1 MRGVL
6 LPFLTIVSLA
16 SANPPQKPG
25 AVEGVVTNSVSSAPI
40 KKAVVTLRSLSSN
53 SGYQALS
60 DTAGRFRFDN
70 VTPGDYGLWAGAQ
83 GYVRNSGRLLAPSQA
98 VSVAEEKTIKDF
110 AIRLEPLGT
119 ISGKVLDENGDPVP
133 GAAADGLQYSYSR
146 EGAQLAH
153 RAMSTT
159 NDRGE
164 YRLFDLEPGRW
175 YLRVTKSMVQPNAKG
190 RVHSVLAEMDFRVTF
205 YPGAVREAEA
215 GSIEVAAGAELRQI
229 DVRLRKVR
237 VYHIRGKVIDAGGQA
252 AAKARVE
259 IEGVGYAETRPD
271 GTFDVLGVP
280 PGAYPVAGEIQGDHK
295 LVSAMQQVTI
305 EDRDV
310 NGVVLRLEPA
320 ATVRGTAQVEEDPV
334 RKLIPAGVVLEPLG
348 RMWWE
353 GASGNIQSDG
363 TFAIPNVAPQTYR
376 VMVERRPSR
385 LYLKSMRLSDQDVSA
400 EGRIDVTPG
409 GGLLALVFGNDPGTV
424 EGTVQS
430 AGPGPAPVIVTLAP
444 DGRLAGRYD
453 LVQTVDTKEPGGS
466 FRLENV
472 APGDYKVFA
481 WELADEFMAESP
493 EFRNL
498 FESKAAAITVH
509 AGEHQMA
516 RLTTIT
522 AAEIEEA
529 GKKLR

>member
-1 MRGVL
+1 MRSA
-6 LPFLTIVSLA
+6 LPLFLSVVSLA
-16 SANPPQKPG
+16 GANPPQKPG
-25 AVEGVVTNSVSSAPI
+25 SVEGVVTNSVSGAPI
-40 KKAVVTLRSLSSN
+40 KKALVTLRSAYSN

-60 DTAGRFRFDN
+60 DPAGRFRFDS

-83 GYVRNSGRLLAPSQA
+83 GYVRNSGRLFAPSQA

-119 ISGKVLDENGDPVP
+119 ISGRVLDENGDPVP
-133 GAAADGLQYSYSR
+133 GAAADGLQYTYSR
-146 EGAQLAH
+146 EGAQLVH
-153 RAMSTT
+153 RAKSTT

-175 YLRVTKSMVQPNAKG
+175 YVRVTKKMVQPNAKG
-190 RVHSVLAEMDFRVTF
+190 RVHSVLAEMDFLVTF
-205 YPGAVREAEA
+205 YPGVVRESEA
-215 GSIEVAAGAELRQI
+215 SSIEVAAGAELSQI
-229 DVRLRKVR
+229 EVRLRKTR

-252 AAKARVE
+252 AAKALVE
-259 IEGVGYAETRPD
+259 IDGVGYVETRPD
-271 GTFDVLGVP
+271 GTFDVLGIP
-280 PGAYPVAGEIQGDHK
+280 PGAYRMAGEIRGDHK

-320 ATVRGTAQVEEDPV
+320 ATVRGTAQVEGDPTRTLV
-334 RKLIPAGVVLEPLG
+334 PADVILEPFG
-348 RMWWE
+348 
-353 GASGNIQSDG
+353 GSGQVQSDG
-363 TFAIPNVAPQTYR
+363 TFAIPNVTPRTYW
-376 VMVERRPSR
+376 VMVDHRPTG
-385 LYLKSMRLSDQDVSA
+385 LYLKSMRLGDQDVSA

-409 GGLLALVFGNDPGTV
+409 DGVLALVFGNDPGTV

-444 DGRLAGRYD
+444 DGPLAGRCD

-481 WELADEFMAESP
+481 WELADEFMAESR
-493 EFRNL
+493 EFRSV
-498 FESKAAAITVH
+498 FESKAAVIAVH
-509 AGEHQMA
+509 AGEHQTA

>member
-1 MRGVL
+1 MRGAL
-6 LPFLTIVSLA
+6 LPFIAVASLA
-16 SANPPQKPG
+16 QANPPQKPG
-25 AVEGVVTNSVSSAPI
+25 AVEGVVTNSVSGAPI
-40 KKAVVTLRSLSSN
+40 KKAVVTLRSLPSN

-60 DTAGRFRFDN
+60 DPAGRFRFDN

-83 GYVRNSGRLLAPSQA
+83 GYVRNSGRLFAPSQA

-119 ISGKVLDENGDPVP
+119 MSGRVLDENGDPVP
-133 GAAADGLQYSYSR
+133 GAAADGLQYTYSR
-146 EGAQLAH
+146 EGAQLVH
-153 RAMSTT
+153 RAKSTT

-175 YLRVTKSMVQPNAKG
+175 YLRVTKNMVQPNAKG
-190 RVHSVLAEMDFRVTF
+190 RVHSVLAETNFLVTF

-215 GSIEVAAGAELRQI
+215 GSIEVAAGAELSQI
-229 DVRLRKVR
+229 DIRLRKTR
-237 VYHIRGKVIDAGGQA
+237 VYHVRGKVFGAGGQA

-271 GTFDVLGVP
+271 GTFDVLGIP
-280 PGAYPVAGEIQGDHK
+280 PGAYRVGGEMRGDHL

-320 ATVRGTAQVEEDPV
+320 ATVRGTAQVEGDPTRTLV
-334 RKLIPAGVVLEPLG
+334 PADVILEPL
-348 RMWWE
+348 E
-353 GASGNIQSDG
+353 GMPERAPGQIQSDG
-363 TFAIPNVAPQTYR
+363 TFSIPNVTPRTYR
-376 VMVERRPSR
+376 VMMDHRPAG
-385 LYLKSMRLSDQDVSA
+385 LYLKSMRLGDQDVSA

-409 GGLLALVFGNDPGTV
+409 GGVLTLVFGNDPGTV
-424 EGTVQS
+424 DGTVQS

-453 LVQTVDTKEPGGS
+453 LVQTVDTYEPSGR

-472 APGDYKVFA
+472 APGDYKVLA

-498 FESKAAAITVH
+498 FESKATAIAVR
-509 AGEHQMA
+509 AGEHQTV
-516 RLTTIT
+516 RLNTIT